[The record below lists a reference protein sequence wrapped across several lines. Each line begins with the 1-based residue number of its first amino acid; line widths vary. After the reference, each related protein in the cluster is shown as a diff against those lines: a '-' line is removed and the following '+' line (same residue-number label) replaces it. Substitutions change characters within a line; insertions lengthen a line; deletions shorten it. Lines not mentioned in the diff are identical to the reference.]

1 MSLAVDRLFSVAG
14 KRVLVTG
21 GGRGIGRMIAAGFLA
36 NGADVVIASR
46 DAKALAETAAQLA
59 GPGRCTAIEANLTTR
74 AGCEA
79 LAAAYGEAFGG
90 EPGADGPARLDV
102 LVNNSGVSWGEPLA
116 RESGKANWGWDKVL
130 DVNVKAPFY
139 LTRALLPHLDAA
151 SAPHA
156 PARVINVGSVA
167 GIHPQDVPTH
177 AYDVSKAA
185 LHHLTRKLAAEFARR
200 PPPEGGGGGG
210 ASAAPTAITVNA
222 IAPGFVPS
230 RMSAGLAAWGADP
243 ADFGQAIPLGREG
256 HESDMAGAALF
267 LASPAS
273 AWVTGVIL
281 PVDGGTTGTT
291 QSSALPDS

>member
-1 MSLAVDRLFSVAG
+1 M
-14 KRVLVTG
+14 
-21 GGRGIGRMIAAGFLA
+21 
-36 NGADVVIASR
+36 
-46 DAKALAETAAQLA
+46 
-59 GPGRCTAIEANLTTR
+59 
-74 AGCEA
+74 
-79 LAAAYGEAFGG
+79 
-90 EPGADGPARLDV
+90 
-102 LVNNSGVSWGEPLA
+102 
-116 RESGKANWGWDKVL
+116 L

-167 GIHPQDVPTH
+167 GVHPQDVPTH

-185 LHHLTRKLAAEFARR
+185 LHAPRASSRPSLRGDRRPRAAAAER
-200 PPPEGGGGGG
+200 

-267 LASPAS
+267 LARPRPR
-273 AWVTGVIL
+273 G
-281 PVDGGTTGTT
+281 
-291 QSSALPDS
+291 

>member
-1 MSLAVDRLFSVAG
+1 MSSLLLDKLFSVAG

-46 DAKALAETAAQLA
+46 DAAALAETAAALP

-90 EPGADGPARLDV
+90 ADAGGGAARLDV

-139 LTRALLPHLDAA
+139 LTRALLPHLDAG

-200 PPPEGGGGGG
+200 APAAGGDER
-210 ASAAPTAITVNA
+210 AAPTGVTVNA

-243 ADFGQAIPLGREG
+243 ADFGAAIPLGREG
-256 HESDMAGAALF
+256 READMAGAALF
-267 LASPAS
+267 LASPAA
-273 AWVTGVIL
+273 AWMTGVIL